1 MPLCLDPHQRQ
12 EDRLLKRS
20 WQAIRISRW
29 KRRGKICQTNAFVLL
44 FVSLSIFNMS
54 NLLKI
59 DLLST
64 FEWNLYLEIIL
75 ILSFQVIAGWDNGLT
90 KMSVGERAKLTISP
104 VSFVLFVLILCSRC
118 WRGSKTRCFAILK
131 KPTTAKR
138 KLVIF
143 RQNACK

>member
-1 MPLCLDPHQRQ
+1 MSNYCIL
-12 EDRLLKRS
+12 
-20 WQAIRISRW
+20 
-29 KRRGKICQTNAFVLL
+29 LL

-54 NLLKI
+54 KLLKI
-59 DLLST
+59 DLLNT
-64 FEWNLYLEIIL
+64 FEWNFSSEIIY

-104 VSFVLFVLILCSRC
+104 VSFVLFVLVLCSRC

-143 RQNACK
+143 RQNACNDKFRITYILQVSQTCT

>member
-1 MPLCLDPHQRQ
+1 MSNYCIL
-12 EDRLLKRS
+12 
-20 WQAIRISRW
+20 
-29 KRRGKICQTNAFVLL
+29 LL

-54 NLLKI
+54 KLLKI
-59 DLLST
+59 DLLNT
-64 FEWNLYLEIIL
+64 FEWNFSSEIIH

-104 VSFVLFVLILCSRC
+104 VSFVLFVLVLCSRC

-143 RQNACK
+143 RQNACNDKFRIIFNLQDSQTCA